1 MNRQNRLLILVSLL
15 LSFSACSSED
25 STTAMSAAGA
35 AGTGA
40 APATKPTPGTAPA
53 TPGSGGAAMTPAPA
67 RGGAAGGG
75 GPATPGAAP
84 MAMPGDGTP
93 TAPVPEGNTPFA
105 IPAACGAA
113 TPNATAGNACPGTPP
128 PAIKLTMIAGGLL
141 APTFAAQAPGD
152 PSRIYVTEQQG
163 TLRVVKDGMLS
174 ATPVLDLRDLSGAPV
189 NNAEIIPN
197 SYGEGGLLG
206 MVFDPQFETTQ
217 RFWLS
222 YTTAGPNFVVAEFK
236 LTDPETADL
245 ASFKEMMSFQNYPF
259 SSGAATNHV
268 GSMLA
273 FGPDGCMYISRGEG
287 GGEND
292 SHDSGQSTEDDL
304 ASILRVDVT
313 KFPTAV
319 EGNLAGHVWSY
330 GFRNP
335 WRFSFDRITGD
346 MYIGDV
352 GQDVGSGYEEVNVEP
367 RGVMGRNYGWSAAAG
382 PMGGT
387 PEMIKPVHSYSIT
400 QTQNSVIGGYV
411 YRGSKIAGMEGR
423 YIWADWTERVIKT
436 LVYKGENNGQPEACD
451 MHDTNVT
458 VETKV
463 RSFAEGLD
471 GEIYLLA
478 GGPPSSGLAG
488 SAAISQMGTLY
499 RIDPM

>member
-1 MNRQNRLLILVSLL
+1 M
-15 LSFSACSSED
+15 
-25 STTAMSAAGA
+25 GA
-35 AGTGA
+35 
-40 APATKPTPGTAPA
+40 P
-53 TPGSGGAAMTPAPA
+53 
-67 RGGAAGGG
+67 
-75 GPATPGAAP
+75 
-84 MAMPGDGTP
+84 AMPGASMPMAGGTTPVTP
-93 TAPVPEGNTPFA
+93 TPEGNTPFA

-113 TPNATAGNACPGTPP
+113 MPNMMAGNACPGTPP
-128 PAIKLTMIAGGLL
+128 PDIKLTMIAGGFK

-163 TLRVVKDGMLS
+163 TVRVIKDGMLS
-174 ATPVLDLRDLSGAPV
+174 EKPVLDLRDLSGSPV
-189 NNAEIIPN
+189 YNTEILPG

-206 MVFDPQFETTQ
+206 MVFDPQFATTK

-222 YTTAGPNFVVAEFK
+222 YTKPGPKFTVAEFK
-236 LTDPETADL
+236 FTDPDL
-245 ASFKEMMSFQNYPF
+245 ADPASYKELLSFDNYLFP
-259 SSGAATNHV
+259 GTQGTNHV

-287 GGEND
+287 GGEHD
-292 SHDSGQSTEDDL
+292 SHMSGQSTEDDL
-304 ASILRVDVT
+304 ASILRVDVS

-335 WRFSFDRITGD
+335 WRFSFDRVSGD

-352 GQDVGSGYEEVNVEP
+352 GQDVGSGFEEVNVEP
-367 RGVMGRNYGWSAAAG
+367 RGVMGRNYGWSVTAG
-382 PMGGT
+382 SMGGT
-387 PEMIKPVHSYSIT
+387 PEMIKPLHTYPIT

-423 YIWADWTERVIKT
+423 YIWADWTERKIKT

-451 MHDTNVT
+451 ENDTNVT
-458 VETKV
+458 VDNKV

-471 GEIYLLA
+471 GEIYVLA
-478 GGPPSSGLAG
+478 GGAPTPGLT
-488 SAAISQMGTLY
+488 SASISLMGTLY